1 MARAVIAVLKAGP
14 LITIQDQGRPGLMRY
29 GISASGPMD
38 RGAYAIANA
47 ALGNAAPLPA
57 IEVSPGGLELEVVE
71 GAVTVAVAGGGFA
84 LHADNLLLPSWAAVT
99 LRAGMRLALR
109 PGPWGSWTY
118 LAFAGR
124 LAAPAWLGSVA
135 THTTSGFGGG
145 RLQEGQQW
153 IIDDVA
159 TRPGREG
166 PIVCPVWARPRHEV
180 KVVLGPQERY
190 FSREGID
197 RFLSEPFTLTDA
209 YDRMGV
215 RLAGPA
221 LKPSARLDMPS
232 EAISRGSVQVNGEGI
247 ATVLLADHQST
258 GGYPKIA
265 TVTSDQLDG
274 FVQLR
279 SRKHV
284 AFVAESADA
293 ALARVRTRLRA
304 QQEFLARLRD
314 VAQNGRP

>member
-1 MARAVIAVLKAGP
+1 MARAVIAVVKAGP
-14 LITIQDQGRPGLMRY
+14 LVTIQDQGRPGLMRY

-47 ALGNAAPLPA
+47 ALGNVAPLPA
-57 IEVSPGGLELEVVE
+57 IEVSPGGLELEVAV
-71 GAVTVAVAGGGFA
+71 GAVTVAVAGGGFS
-84 LHADNLLLPSWAAVT
+84 LHADNLLLPSWAVVT
-99 LRAGMRLALR
+99 LRPGMRLALQ
-109 PGPWGSWTY
+109 PGPWGSWSY
-118 LAFAGR
+118 VGFAGR
-124 LAAPAWLGSVA
+124 LAAPQWLGSVA

-145 RLQEGQQW
+145 RLQAGHQLVIE
-153 IIDDVA
+153 DAA
-159 TRPGREG
+159 TRPEREG
-166 PIVCPVWARPRHEV
+166 SIVCPVWARPRHEV
-180 KVVLGPQERY
+180 KVVLGPQERF
-190 FSREGID
+190 FSRDVID
-197 RFLSEPFTLTDA
+197 RFLAEPFALTDA

-221 LKPSARLDMPS
+221 LKPAARLDMPS

-247 ATVLLADHQST
+247 ATVLLADHQTT

-284 AFVAESADA
+284 VFVAESADA
-293 ALARVRTRLRA
+293 SLARVRTKLRIR
-304 QQEFLARLRD
+304 QEYLARLRD
-314 VAQNGRP
+314 SAQNGRP